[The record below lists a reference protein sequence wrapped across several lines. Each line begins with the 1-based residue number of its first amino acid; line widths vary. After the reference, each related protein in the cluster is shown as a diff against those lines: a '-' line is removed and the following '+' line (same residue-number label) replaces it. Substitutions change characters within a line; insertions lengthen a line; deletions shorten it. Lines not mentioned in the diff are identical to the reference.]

1 MSEIKTIK
9 GKVLFGCVPMYNRTF
24 GENGLVDIEMKID
37 EGKYEVICRLSEI
50 TEEHASLL
58 VDRYNNCAYRDY
70 DHVKSFMPDNDDM
83 DICLTAKESLFSLF
97 KVNDC
102 LTKQMALDG
111 SYYHAYIF
119 DEVGQT
125 KQQDVILR
133 WEENNEGLE
142 RKVFAKPIEELPDD
156 YLLIIKQ

>member
-1 MSEIKTIK
+1 MNFLIKTIK

-58 VDRYNNCAYRDY
+58 VESVEHEYLCGGTSIDY
-70 DHVKSFMPDNDDM
+70 KEYFGSMAGIYSFN
-83 DICLTAKESLFSLF
+83 TAKKSLLNLLEGNGCWV
-97 KVNDC
+97 KGIQREVQKNDFC
-102 LTKQMALDG
+102 YFFDQDRLRRDIE
-111 SYYHAYIF
+111 AY
-119 DEVGQT
+119 
-125 KQQDVILR
+125 
-133 WEENNEGLE
+133 EN
-142 RKVFAKPIEELPDD
+142 AADD